1 MGKARISIWL
11 VIFMTVLILFNVSFR
26 MVYTPAGQMGEISS
40 TNLFASAIYL
50 TAWLV
55 LSVVSGIKKRQEI
68 LVAALIYSAMPL
80 LGVLGGMFGVS
91 PLVILIMFLFYWTV
105 PIQGIFIG
113 NEQLIAIGTVIL
125 QPLIF
130 LIGYF
135 VSQYLRTITGSK
147 EF

>member
-11 VIFMTVLILFNVSFR
+11 VIFMTILILFNVSFR

-40 TNLFASAIYL
+40 TNLIASAFYL

-68 LVAALIYSAMPL
+68 LVAALIYSAMPI

-91 PLVILIMFLFYWTV
+91 PLAILIMFLFYWTV

-113 NEQLIAIGTVIL
+113 NEQLIGIGTLLL
-125 QPLIF
+125 QPLVF

-135 VSQYLRTITGSK
+135 LTQYLRTHF
-147 EF
+147 EHP